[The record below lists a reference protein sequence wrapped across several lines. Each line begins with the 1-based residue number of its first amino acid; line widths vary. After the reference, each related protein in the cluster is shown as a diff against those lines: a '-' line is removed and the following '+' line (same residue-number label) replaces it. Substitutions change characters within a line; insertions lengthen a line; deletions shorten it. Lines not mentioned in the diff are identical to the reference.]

1 MARLVHEIE
10 VASWFLTRR
19 SLPPG
24 LASDRKTPLGVANL
38 IRFEQFN
45 VSDTSG
51 SAGGH
56 DSHFREEKDELKG
69 KNS

>member
-1 MARLVHEIE
+1 
-10 VASWFLTRR
+10 
-19 SLPPG
+19 
-24 LASDRKTPLGVANL
+24 VANL